1 MKVLGIFLVVSIT
14 GLFLL
19 PEAWSTDVRTP
30 SQPVVVNSHN
40 SFSETIN
47 KLKGAVKARNL
58 RVIFELNHE
67 EVMGMAGFEGKNA
80 ITIGFFGSE
89 LEHDV
94 LRAEPR
100 AVLEMPL
107 KIAVMELDDGRV
119 DVIYYQPS
127 YLFKHYQDKDL
138 DKLKRRMDIL
148 VGTIIKEAAEKN
160 R

>member
-47 KLKGAVKARNL
+47 KLKGAVEARNL

-80 ITIGFFGSE
+80 ITIGFVGSE

-127 YLFKHYQDKDL
+127 YLFKHYQNKDL